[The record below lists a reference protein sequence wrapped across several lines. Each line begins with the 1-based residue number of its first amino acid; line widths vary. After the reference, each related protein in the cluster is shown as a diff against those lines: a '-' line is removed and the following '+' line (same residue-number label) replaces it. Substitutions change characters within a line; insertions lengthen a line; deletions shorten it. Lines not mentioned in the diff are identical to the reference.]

1 MLLAWHQLTYRGKWC
16 RDCGT
21 ATFRKVQN
29 WNLMLGWWGLAS
41 FFLNIYA
48 VLRNLAS
55 YNRVRGLAAPGS
67 SAGAPSMPPG
77 RTLVA
82 RPGLWVFAIV
92 LVAILVFIVTRAAH

>member
-1 MLLAWHQLTYRGKWC
+1 MVLAWHQLTYRGPWC

-21 ATFRKVQN
+21 AIFRKAQN

-55 YNRVRGLAAPGS
+55 YQRVRGLAAPSGS
-67 SAGAPSMPPG
+67 SLSLQPG
-77 RTLVA
+77 RTLVG
-82 RPGLWVFAIV
+82 RPGLWVFLIV
-92 LVAILVFIVTRAAH
+92 LVAVVIYVATHAGH

>member
-1 MLLAWHQLTYRGKWC
+1 MLLAWHQMTYRGPWC

-21 ATFRKVQN
+21 ATFRKAQN

-41 FFLNIYA
+41 FFLNLYA

-55 YNRVRGLAAPGS
+55 YNRVRALAAPTGS
-67 SAGAPSMPPG
+67 SRSLQPG

-82 RPGLWVFAIV
+82 RPGLWIFAVV
-92 LVAILVFIVTRAAH
+92 LVAVLVFVVTRAIH

>member
-1 MLLAWHQLTYRGKWC
+1 
-16 RDCGT
+16 
-21 ATFRKVQN
+21 
-29 WNLMLGWWGLAS
+29 MLGWWGLAS

-55 YNRVRGLAAPGS
+55 YNRVRALAAPSS
-67 SAGAPSMPPG
+67 SAAQSMQPG

-92 LVAILVFIVTRAAH
+92 LVAILVFIATH